1 MGGVVQ
7 AIAKPLGLAKRESP
21 AAQAPTPQA
30 PTAQAVEGQVDKKA
44 EAKASRVDEEQSA
57 RMRGAKRRGRQLLS
71 DARLNPEMG
80 MKETLG
86 SNQSL

>member
-1 MGGVVQ
+1 MGGVFS
-7 AIAKPLGLAKRESP
+7 GGGGGS
-21 AAQAPTPQA
+21 
-30 PTAQAVEGQVDKKA
+30 
-44 EAKASRVDEEQSA
+44 AKAPEPKPEPQPVAGVEKATQAQEEA
-57 RMRGAKRRGRQLLS
+57 GAKMRGARRRGRQLLS

>member
-1 MGGVVQ
+1 MGG
-7 AIAKPLGLAKRESP
+7 IFSGGGGGS
-21 AAQAPTPQA
+21 
-30 PTAQAVEGQVDKKA
+30 
-44 EAKASRVDEEQSA
+44 AKAPEPKPEPQPVAGVEKATQAQEEA
-57 RMRGAKRRGRQLLS
+57 GAKMRGAKRRGRQLLS

>member
-1 MGGVVQ
+1 MGGVFS
-7 AIAKPLGLAKRESP
+7 GGGGGS
-21 AAQAPTPQA
+21 
-30 PTAQAVEGQVDKKA
+30 
-44 EAKASRVDEEQSA
+44 AKAPEPKPEPQPVAGVEKATQAQEEA
-57 RMRGAKRRGRQLLS
+57 GAKMRGAKRRGRQLLS

>member
-1 MGGVVQ
+1 MGGVFGGGGGGSPK
-7 AIAKPLGLAKRESP
+7 APEPKPEP
-21 AAQAPTPQA
+21 V
-30 PTAQAVEGQVDKKA
+30 VEKA
-44 EAKASRVDEEQSA
+44 TQSQEEAGA

-86 SNQSL
+86 SSQSL

>member
-7 AIAKPLGLAKRESP
+7 AIAKPLGLAKGESP
-21 AAQAPTPQA
+21 AAQAS
-30 PTAQAVEGQVDKKA
+30 TAQAVEGQVDKKA
-44 EAKASRVDEEQSA
+44 EAKASRADEEQSA